1 MRGRGERER
10 EGEAGERAGGR
21 GQKGGRGRGE
31 KVVGVGG
38 SGQKEEGLI
47 KGCHTALKVSFRRTT
62 LKISCLCLV
71 LAADRYKG
79 EVFRQH

>member
-10 EGEAGERAGGR
+10 EGEVGERAGGR

-47 KGCHTALKVSFRRTT
+47 KGYGS
-62 LKISCLCLV
+62 
-71 LAADRYKG
+71 KG
-79 EVFRQH
+79 ELSAHNT